1 MERYSDEAIRIIDE
15 LHTERLDYQSEYIPL
30 IDAAQRLDAYESTG
44 MEPENIGALYEE
56 LNQYKEIGDLDRL
69 RELMQAD
76 REGRCVVHGKWVVGG
91 VHGNGVI
98 GNWKCDI
105 CKGVSLKETLYCP
118 NCGAKMDLE
127 DK

>member
-1 MERYSDEAIRIIDE
+1 MA
-15 LHTERLDYQSEYIPL
+15 EYIERKIVEDSAEYDIYHNLVVP
-30 IDAAQRLDAYESTG
+30 IRKVRDVPAADVA
-44 MEPENIGALYEE
+44 P
-56 LNQYKEIGDLDRL
+56 
-69 RELMQAD
+69 
-76 REGRCVVHGKWVVGG
+76 VVHGKWVVGG

-118 NCGAKMDLE
+118 YCGAKMDLE